1 MAESAETN
9 GRPPTFIGDGFGTL
23 LSQVITGTQG
33 TPETVSSRRYLRDA
47 LPALYRE
54 DDFGMRFV
62 GALEEVLDPI
72 TAVLDALPFHFD
84 PDHAPR
90 DVLVG
95 LSAWLGVELEEGQT
109 VEQRRE
115 LVRRAA
121 ELGRRRGT
129 VGGIELALRLGFP
142 GISLRVQD
150 DGGVVWSLEDEP
162 AEAPPQ
168 RFVVYCDDPVP
179 EERQAAIA
187 RCIERVKP
195 ANVAY
200 RLRVRQPKGK
210 A

>member
-1 MAESAETN
+1 MAAEAETN
-9 GRPPTFIGDGFGTL
+9 GRPPTFIGEGFGTL
-23 LSQVITGTQG
+23 LAHAITGTQE
-33 TPETVSSRRYLRDA
+33 TPETASSRKYLRDA

-62 GALEEVLDPI
+62 GALESVLDPI
-72 TAVLDALPFHFD
+72 IAVLDALPFHFD

-142 GISLRVQD
+142 GVSLRVQD
-150 DGGVVWSLEDEP
+150 EGGVVWSLEEKTEP
-162 AEAPPQ
+162 APPQ

-179 EERQAAIA
+179 EDRQAAIA

-195 ANVAY
+195 AHVGY
-200 RLRVRQPKGK
+200 RLRVRRTEGAK
-210 A
+210 